1 MKKLRI
7 IKHLKPQN
15 SKNGFV
21 MLNDKN
27 NAAAAAATK
36 IPKVACMWK
45 QNWRIISYIDL
56 FFMEM
61 ETKPFI

>member
-1 MKKLRI
+1 
-7 IKHLKPQN
+7 
-15 SKNGFV
+15 

-27 NAAAAAATK
+27 NAAAAAAATK

-45 QNWRIISYIDL
+45 QNWRIKSDIDL